1 MATTTLTITR
11 APSSE
16 QANALAVNITL
27 GGTATLTTDYTL
39 ASGTG
44 TISSLTGA
52 GFVLTLAANSLT
64 GTAVLTT
71 VSDTTYE
78 QDETVIFTINPT
90 PGVSSGTGSVTYTIT
105 NDDVEIQALTISL
118 SSASGLE
125 G

>member
-1 MATTTLTITR
+1 MASTTLTITR
-11 APSSE
+11 AATS
-16 QANALAVNITL
+16 QQGNALPVNITL

-52 GFVLTLAANSLT
+52 GFVLTLAANSST

-71 VSDTTYE
+71 VAGTVYE
-78 QDETVIFTINPT
+78 GDETVIFTIDPT

-105 NDDVEIQALTISL
+105 EDDIEIQALTISL